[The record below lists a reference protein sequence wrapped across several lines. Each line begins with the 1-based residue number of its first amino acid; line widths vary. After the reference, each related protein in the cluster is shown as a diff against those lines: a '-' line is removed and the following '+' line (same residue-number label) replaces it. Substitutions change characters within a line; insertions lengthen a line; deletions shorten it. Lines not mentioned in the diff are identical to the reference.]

1 MKSNLLSI
9 EYERIKDLTA
19 QLDKNPKNIFALKE
33 LADIYLLQE
42 DYNKAVGLYEMLVAS
57 KPSVETE
64 KLKNAYEYGILNY
77 GVALAKLKRYD
88 DALKVFKEKI
98 GVGLFNEA
106 CLTHYLGMYYIAK
119 SIYQRLKLFFAELK
133 FKGIYNRD
141 LSDFDEHIE
150 KAYLQMQLDFPYLTV
165 MISKDGKDKQS
176 TVTVPLDTALQRA
189 KQEGRQDLYTP
200 LFMEAIDIVT
210 DFSKD
215 FSNYLPVDRTEIA
228 LIEVWARLTDDII
241 RHEVDRMIALKNRCL
256 TVISDSKDVLNITT
270 TNALQES
277 YREKVS
283 RQITLVKIIYD
294 GISKY
299 EDSDWTETKSS
310 LLECL
315 YSCNLALNNK
325 IQEYESLGDRFVEEE
340 NKVADKWEVAINK
353 EKAEWREK
361 LRRNLYSNWTPI
373 E

>member
-1 MKSNLLSI
+1 M
-9 EYERIKDLTA
+9 
-19 QLDKNPKNIFALKE
+19 
-33 LADIYLLQE
+33 
-42 DYNKAVGLYEMLVAS
+42 
-57 KPSVETE
+57 
-64 KLKNAYEYGILNY
+64 
-77 GVALAKLKRYD
+77 ALAKLKRYD
-88 DALKVFKEKI
+88 DALKVFKENTHI
-98 GVGLFNEA
+98 NEPY
-106 CLTHYLGMYYIAK
+106 LLHYLGLYDIEI
-119 SIYQRLKLFFAELK
+119 SIYQKLKS
-133 FKGIYNRD
+133 ID
-141 LSDFDEHIE
+141 DSSSFDEYID
-150 KAYLQMQLDFPYLTV
+150 KAYEQTQSDSPHLGAL
-165 MISKDGKDKQS
+165 ISKDGKDEW
-176 TVTVPLDTALQRA
+176 VRIPLTALQRA